1 MKRARYFFGALLL
14 LGFLFGSDGVVD
26 LAHRLQG
33 PDLKHVFGTD
43 ELGRD
48 LCSRW
53 WLGGARALAL
63 GVGLTVIHLVTG
75 TVAAMAA
82 HPFPWLKR
90 ALLALADTL
99 ASIPSLLLSLFLLAL
114 LQPGYGPLILAL
126 AIGGWIPYARL
137 SLNQLDSFRRDPS
150 LSQERILGAG
160 KPHLMVHH
168 LAPRLWP
175 VLSAQAGVGVGA
187 VILVEGGLSFLGLG
201 LPPERA
207 SWGSMLAAGRTF
219 LLVSPWQLLWPSLGL
234 LVVLLASDR
243 RRGEGS

>member
-1 MKRARYFFGALLL
+1 MRLPRLIAALLLL
-14 LGFLFGSDGVVD
+14 LGFWWGSDGVVD
-26 LAHRLQG
+26 LSHRLQG
-33 PDLKHVFGTD
+33 PEVHHLFGTD

-48 LCSRW
+48 LFSRW

-63 GVGLTVIHLVTG
+63 GLGLTLIHLATG
-75 TVAAMAA
+75 TLAALAA
-82 HPFPWLKR
+82 HPMPMLRR
-90 ALLALADTL
+90 ALLALADAL

-114 LQPGYGPLILAL
+114 MRPGYGPLVLAL

-150 LSQERILGAG
+150 LFQERLLGARVA
-160 KPHLMVHH
+160 HLMTRH

-175 VLSAQAGVGVGA
+175 LLSAQAGVGVGA

-207 SWGSMLAAGRTF
+207 SWGSMLASGRVF

-234 LVVLLASDR
+234 LAVLLAS
-243 RRGEGS
+243 EGHRSKGM